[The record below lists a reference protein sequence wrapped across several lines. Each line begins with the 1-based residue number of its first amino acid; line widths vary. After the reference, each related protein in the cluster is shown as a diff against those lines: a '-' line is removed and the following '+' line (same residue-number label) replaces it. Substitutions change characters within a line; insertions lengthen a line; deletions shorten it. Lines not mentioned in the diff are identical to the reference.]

1 MLGKRLISSLL
12 ISRPEHIM
20 AISDD
25 VRDIQSKNRI
35 VGRTMELERALA
47 AIGSGKNL
55 MIEGPVGV
63 GKTIL
68 AVAVAKHLGRPVFR
82 VDGDERYTE
91 QKLSGWF
98 DPPIVLE
105 KGYVSEAFVP
115 GPLTSAMREGGVLF
129 MNEMN
134 RMPEGVQNILLPAM
148 DEGLIEIPKIGTVKA
163 KKGFVVIG
171 TQNPRE
177 FVATT
182 SLSEALSDRFEL
194 LLLDYQPEAEEIEIV
209 ANSLPSASSEVVVR
223 SVWIARRTRD
233 HPNIRRGASIRAA
246 MSIAHLASRF
256 SKDIVEGISKSA
268 HMALPTRIEMR
279 EESKRT
285 ADEVIDE
292 IISECFELPPPSLGK
307 PLEDDK
313 TKDEQRRRT
322 RNEERSKQ
330 MDVSD
335 LVQIIEEDDA
345 GVLTQSDD
353 IGWAIAQN
361 YSQLRIMLK
370 NHTLIELAKR
380 IAIKATIRRVLQLL
394 GPVSLPTYLSRREFR
409 LGEDAEIDV
418 ESTLDLVV
426 EKKHI
431 SPSDLIVERREPKH
445 LSIAMILD
453 ASLSMSGDKLAMATA
468 AIAVLAFRLKTVD
481 YLLITFNDRPT
492 VLKRINQTRS
502 LDDLIS
508 DLLDAHA
515 GGYTNIEGALMKGRD
530 ELSLSTTK
538 NQVGILITDGN
549 YTVGADPA
557 EAAAT
562 YKRLFV
568 IMTES
573 HDCQPATCEDIAKN
587 GGGHMYSVSSFD
599 EIPRVLYR
607 VLRRV
612 SQGSHATGSDL

>member
-1 MLGKRLISSLL
+1 
-12 ISRPEHIM
+12 M
-20 AISDD
+20 AISDN
-25 VRDIQSKNRI
+25 VKDIQSKSRI
-35 VGRTMELERALA
+35 VGRTRELERALA
-47 AIGSGKNL
+47 AISCGKNL

-209 ANSLPSASSEVVVR
+209 AKNLPSVPSEVVAR

-246 MSIAHLASRF
+246 MSIAQLASSF
-256 SKDIVEGISKSA
+256 SKDVFEGISKSA

-292 IISECFELPPPSLGK
+292 IVSECFELPPPSLGR

-313 TKDEQRRRT
+313 KKDEQRQRT

-335 LVQIIEEDDA
+335 LVQIIEEDDT

-370 NHTLIELAKR
+370 DHTLIELAKR

-394 GPVSLPTYLSRREFR
+394 GPVSLPTYLSRQEFR

-418 ESTLDLVV
+418 ESTLDRVV
-426 EKKHI
+426 ERKHI
-431 SPSDLIVERREPKH
+431 SPSDLIVERREPKR

-492 VLKRINQTRS
+492 VLKRVNQTRS

-515 GGYTNIEGALMKGRD
+515 GGYTNIEGALRKGKD
-530 ELSLSTTK
+530 ELSLSITK

-549 YTVGADPA
+549 YTVGGDPA
-557 EAAAT
+557 EAAAA

-573 HDCQPATCEDIAKN
+573 HDCQPATCEDIAKS

-599 EIPRVLYR
+599 EIPRVLYK

-612 SQGSHATGSDL
+612 SQGSPAPGSDL

>member
-1 MLGKRLISSLL
+1 MGFA
-12 ISRPEHIM
+12 EEAA
-20 AISDD
+20 AI
-25 VRDIQSKNRI
+25 QKKYGI
-35 VGRTMELERALA
+35 VGRRRELEKAVA
-47 AIGSGKNL
+47 AISSGKHL

-68 AVAVAKHLGRPVFR
+68 AVAVAKHLGRPIFR

-105 KGYVSEAFVP
+105 KGYIHDAFAP
-115 GPLTSAMREGGVLF
+115 GPLTGAMEQGGVLF

-148 DEGLIEIPKIGTVKA
+148 DEGVIEIPKIGTVRA

-182 SLSEALSDRFEL
+182 ALSEALSDRFEL
-194 LLLDYQPEAEEIEIV
+194 LLLDYQPEEEEIQIV
-209 ANSLPSASSEVVVR
+209 RNNIQKTHYELVARA
-223 SVWIARRTRD
+223 VWIVRRTRS
-233 HPNIRRGASIRAA
+233 HPNIRRGASVRAA
-246 MSIAHLASRF
+246 MSIAQLAPGLAE
-256 SKDIVEGISKSA
+256 DAVEGIRRAA

-292 IISECFELPPPSLGK
+292 IINECFALPPPSPGR
-307 PLEDDK
+307 PLVDEK
-313 TKDEQRRRT
+313 KDEEDRRRA
-322 RNEERSKQ
+322 REDERAARA
-330 MDVSD
+330 DVSD
-335 LVQIIEEDDA
+335 LVTVLEEGDGIA
-345 GVLTQSDD
+345 LERSDD

-361 YSQLRIMLK
+361 YGQLRIRLK
-370 NHTLIELAKR
+370 DQRLIELAKR

-394 GPVSLPTYLSRREFR
+394 GPVSLPSYMIREEYST
-409 LGEDAEIDV
+409 GEDAEIDV
-418 ESTLDLVV
+418 EATLDNLV
-426 EKKHI
+426 ERSHFE
-431 SPSDLIVERREPKH
+431 PSDVVVERREPKS
-445 LSIAMILD
+445 LAVALMLD

-481 YLLITFNDRPT
+481 YVLITFNDRPS
-492 VLKRINQTRS
+492 VLKKAGQAKN
-502 LDDLIS
+502 LDDLIAN
-508 DLLDAHA
+508 LLDAHA
-515 GGYTNIEGALMKGRD
+515 GGYTNIEGALVRGRE
-530 ELSLSTTK
+530 ELAKTTTK

-549 YTVGADPA
+549 YTVGADPSI
-557 EAAAT
+557 AAGA
-562 YKRLFV
+562 YRRLFV

-573 HDCQPATCEDIAKN
+573 HDCQPVTCENIARSGRGN
-587 GGGHMYSVSSFD
+587 MHTVSSFD

-607 VLRRV
+607 VLRTV
-612 SQGSHATGSDL
+612 SHGSASRNP

>member
-1 MLGKRLISSLL
+1 MNLSHEVSLIKKRN
-12 ISRPEHIM
+12 
-20 AISDD
+20 AIIG
-25 VRDIQSKNRI
+25 RDK
-35 VGRTMELERALA
+35 ELEKALA
-47 AIGSGKNL
+47 AISSGKHL

-68 AVAVAKHLGRPVFR
+68 AVAVARHLGRPVFR

-105 KGYVSEAFVP
+105 KGYIPEAFIP
-115 GPLTSAMREGGVLF
+115 GPLTSAMREGGILF

-148 DEGLIEIPKIGTVKA
+148 DESIIEIPKIGTVQAKA
-163 KKGFVVIG
+163 GFVVIG

-182 SLSEALSDRFEL
+182 ALSEALSDRFEL
-194 LLLDYQPEAEEIEIV
+194 LLLDYQPEEEEVEIV
-209 ANSLPSASSEVVVR
+209 RKNIPNASHELVAR
-223 SVWIARRTRD
+223 STWIARRTRS

-246 MSIAHLASRF
+246 MSIARLAPTLS
-256 SKDIVEGISKSA
+256 SDLLEGVRKASQ
-268 HMALPTRIEMR
+268 MALPTRIEMR
-279 EESKRT
+279 EESRKS

-292 IISECFELPPPSLGK
+292 IVNECFSLPPPVSGR
-307 PLEDDK
+307 PLEEKEKSPERRKKAADD
-313 TKDEQRRRT
+313 
-322 RNEERSKQ
+322 ERVKR
-330 MDVSD
+330 MDVPD
-335 LVQIIEEDDA
+335 LIRILEQSAPDDLS
-345 GVLTQSDD
+345 GSDD

-361 YSQLRIMLK
+361 YSKLRPLLRDQALVEM
-370 NHTLIELAKR
+370 AKR

-394 GPVSLPTYLSRREFR
+394 GPISLPSYLARSEYR

-418 ESTLDLVV
+418 EATLDQIIEKNHIEPSDVVV
-426 EKKHI
+426 EK
-431 SPSDLIVERREPKH
+431 REPRK
-445 LSIAMILD
+445 LAVALMLD
-453 ASLSMSGDKLAMATA
+453 ASLSMSGDKLAIATA

-481 YLLITFNDRPT
+481 YLLITFNDRPS
-492 VLKRINQTRS
+492 VLKRVNQLRN

-515 GGYTNIEGALMKGRD
+515 GGYTNIEWALAKGKE
-530 ELSLSTTK
+530 ELSLADTR
-538 NQVGILITDGN
+538 NRVGIIVTDGN
-549 YTVGADPA
+549 FTVGDDPS
-557 EAAAT
+557 EAASR

-573 HDCQPATCEDIAKN
+573 HDCQPGICEGMARR
-587 GGGHMYSVSSFD
+587 GGGRMYAVANFD

-607 VLRRV
+607 VLRVV
-612 SQGSHATGSDL
+612 SQGSTAH

>member
-1 MLGKRLISSLL
+1 
-12 ISRPEHIM
+12 M
-20 AISDD
+20 AMSDE
-25 VRDIQSKNRI
+25 IASIKKKNGI
-35 VGRTMELERALA
+35 VGRDKEIEKAVA
-47 AIGSGKNL
+47 AISSGKNL

-63 GKTIL
+63 GKTVL
-68 AVAVAKHLGRPVFR
+68 AVAVAKHLGKPIMR

-105 KGYVSEAFVP
+105 KGYVPEAFIP

-148 DEGLIEIPKIGTVKA
+148 DEGIIEIPKIGTIHA
-163 KKGFVVIG
+163 AHGFVVIG

-182 SLSEALSDRFEL
+182 ALSEALSDRFEL
-194 LLLDYQPEAEEIEIV
+194 LLLDYQSEPEEIEIV
-209 ANSLPSASSEVVVR
+209 RKNFPKSADELIAR
-223 SVWIARRTRD
+223 AVWITRKTRD
-233 HPNIRRGASIRAA
+233 HPNIRRGASVRAA
-246 MSIAHLASRF
+246 MSIVRMAGTLSSDMF
-256 SKDIVEGISKSA
+256 QGVSKAA

-279 EESKRT
+279 EESKKT

-292 IISECFELPPPSLGK
+292 IVHECFALPPPTGGRPLQDEK
-307 PLEDDK
+307 KEDLERKRRALEDERVHRMDIPDLIK
-313 TKDEQRRRT
+313 ML
-322 RNEERSKQ
+322 EENAQ
-330 MDVSD
+330 
-335 LVQIIEEDDA
+335 DDIA
-345 GVLTQSDD
+345 ANDD

-361 YSQLRIMLK
+361 YSRLRVML
-370 NHTLIELAKR
+370 NDPRLVEMAKR

-394 GPVSLPTYLSRREFR
+394 GPVSIPSHITRSEYR

-418 ESTLDLVV
+418 ESTLEELV
-426 EKKHI
+426 ERNHL
-431 SPSDLIVERREPKH
+431 SASDLIVERREPRK
-445 LSIAMILD
+445 LAVALMLD

-492 VLKRINQTRS
+492 VVKRVNQAKN

-515 GGYTNIEGALMKGRD
+515 GGYTNIEWALAKGRE
-530 ELSLSTTK
+530 ELDFSATK
-538 NQVGILITDGN
+538 NRVGIMVTDGN
-549 YTVGADPA
+549 FTVGDDPA
-557 EAAAT
+557 EAASR

-573 HDCQPATCEDIAKN
+573 HDCQPVICEAMARR
-587 GGGHMYSVSSFD
+587 GGGRMYEVSSFD

-607 VLRRV
+607 VLRMV
-612 SQGSHATGSDL
+612 SQGSPGRLA